1 MAGLIDIINRGN
13 TDSFIVDVISTYD
26 GRFSNFDLDFKPI
39 YLQFAVRIN
48 AFCLSIGL
56 DGYDALF
63 GMLDDSSMSMDLDS
77 ILYALC
83 EIEGKQECEWMM
95 SLKELMP
102 GAMFPRSADVARG
115 ISRELEE
122 ELHSGVGRSG
132 VIAGLCERSHNNKW
146 DTKGCF
152 HRWAVVNQ
160 QRIVLDIYRRDVVNL
175 LSRFSTT
182 APVGRC

>member
-1 MAGLIDIINRGN
+1 MYLQVALCVKAFFMSIELVEYNA
-13 TDSFIVDVISTYD
+13 V
-26 GRFSNFDLDFKPI
+26 FDL
-39 YLQFAVRIN
+39 
-48 AFCLSIGL
+48 L
-56 DGYDALF
+56 DGPSTAVNL
-63 GMLDDSSMSMDLDS
+63 GM
-77 ILYALC
+77 ILGTLR
-83 EIEGKQECEWMM
+83 EIGAKEECEWMM

-132 VIAGLCERSHNNKW
+132 VIADLCERSQNNKW